1 MRKKS
6 KKGDSCNPLISM
18 VLRKRKHKLY
28 MFDITFFN
36 VKMYSNEINEIK
48 NSHEIGDTMTL
59 TINRNGDEKEV
70 TITLEETP

>member
-6 KKGDSCNPLISM
+6 KKGDSCNPLVSM

-48 NSHEIGDTMTL
+48 NFQNTFLFYRGGRKYESY
-59 TINRNGDEKEV
+59 
-70 TITLEETP
+70 